1 MAMSKQQRS
10 GSLLNLFLKALLH
23 HYNHEKRFVWKLI
36 CCKNKNNCSLNFT
49 DVFFCFLFLFGQK
62 CKLYLLYLA
71 QFQFTSLNFEK
82 KKNGI
87 VKKPFQQPHS
97 LSNHHHT
104 FNFQASITKT
114 HFQLSCLNNRI
125 NTTPSQM
132 NPYLTFK
139 PP

>member
-1 MAMSKQQRS
+1 MALSKQQRS

-49 DVFFCFLFLFGQK
+49 DVFFCFFLCFLFLFGQK

-82 KKNGI
+82 KKKWHCQETI
-87 VKKPFQQPHS
+87 STTPFFIKSPSH
-97 LSNHHHT
+97 
-104 FNFQASITKT
+104 I
-114 HFQLSCLNNRI
+114 QLSSLNNK
-125 NTTPSQM
+125 
-132 NPYLTFK
+132 NPFSAFM
-139 PP
+139 PQ